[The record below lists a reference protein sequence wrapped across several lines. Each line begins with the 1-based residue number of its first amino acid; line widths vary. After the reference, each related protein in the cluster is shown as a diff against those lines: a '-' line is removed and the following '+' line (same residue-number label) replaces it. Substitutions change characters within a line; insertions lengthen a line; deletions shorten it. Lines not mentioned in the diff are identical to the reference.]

1 MMDIPRVFCHAC
13 RLAPWFGTLRVVG
26 SPGFPARFVTAA
38 PIREQTPATNQLF
51 ASSTNGVAPSGDC
64 LHTPLPSAP
73 AGSGLKKLD
82 PKMMRRMF
90 PTALALAA
98 AAVLMPAHA
107 ADPRKVDVLLIGGG
121 IMSSTL
127 GVWLNELEPTWSIEM
142 VERLDKVAEE
152 SSNGWNNAG
161 TGHSALA
168 ELNYTPEKNGKVDIS
183 KAIEINEAFQIS
195 RQFWSHQVRNGVL
208 KNPRSFINS
217 TPHMSF
223 LWGDENI
230 AFLKRR
236 YEALKAS
243 PLFYG
248 MQYSEDPEQIRK
260 WVPLMMEGRDPQQ
273 KVAATW
279 SPLGTDVNFGEITRQ
294 FVGSL
299 QGKPNFSLQTSSEVR
314 DITRNADGTWRV
326 AYKNLKSGTSTQTD
340 AKFVFIGAGGGALHL
355 LQKSGIPEA
364 REYGAFPVGGS
375 FLVTEN
381 PNIAQM
387 HLAKAYGK
395 ASVGAPPMS
404 VPHLDTRVL
413 DGKRV
418 ILFGPFATFST
429 KFLKE
434 GSYLDLL
441 TSTNT
446 HNVWPMTKVGVAE
459 YPLVEYLAGQLMLS
473 DDERLAALKEY
484 FPNAKKEDWRL
495 WQAGQRV
502 QIIKRDADKG
512 GVLKLG
518 TEIVV
523 SQDRSIAGLL
533 GASPGAS
540 TAAPIMLSV
549 LEKAFKDKVA
559 SPAWQAKIR
568 EVVPSYGTALNASP
582 AKVQEEWN
590 YTAKMLQLAVPAPVI
605 PATTAGVPPAGAPV
619 TQQGPN
625 GTRKMNAATDMAL

>member
-1 MMDIPRVFCHAC
+1 MF
-13 RLAPWFGTLRVVG
+13 
-26 SPGFPARFVTAA
+26 
-38 PIREQTPATNQLF
+38 
-51 ASSTNGVAPSGDC
+51 
-64 LHTPLPSAP
+64 
-73 AGSGLKKLD
+73 KKVN
-82 PKMMRRMF
+82 
-90 PTALALAA
+90 TALLGLALSLGMTTAQA
-98 AAVLMPAHA
+98 EEAK
-107 ADPRKVDVLLIGGG
+107 KVDVLLIGGG
-121 IMSSTL
+121 IMSATL
-127 GVWLNELEPTWSIEM
+127 GVWLNELEPGTSM
-142 VERLDKVAEE
+142 QMLERLDGVAQE

-168 ELNYTPEKNGKVDIS
+168 ELNYTPEDESGKVSIP
-183 KAIEINEAFQIS
+183 KAVEINEAFQVS
-195 RQFWSHQVRNGVL
+195 RQFWAWQVQQGVL

-223 LWGDENI
+223 VWGDDNI
-230 AFLKRR
+230 KFLKKR
-236 YEALKAS
+236 YDALQAS
-243 PLFYG
+243 PLFAG
-248 MQYSEDPEQIRK
+248 MQYSEDPAVIKQ
-260 WVPLMMEGRDPQQ
+260 WVPLMMEGRDPNQ

-294 FVGSL
+294 FVAH
-299 QGKPNFSLQTSSEVR
+299 LQTTPKFDLKLSSEVQ
-314 DITRNADGTWRV
+314 DITRNEDGSWHV
-326 AYKNLKSGTSTQTD
+326 SYKNLKDGSKSGTD

-364 REYGAFPVGGS
+364 KEYAGFPVGGS

-381 PNIAQM
+381 PAIAEQ

-441 TSTNT
+441 TTTTT
-446 HNVWPMTKVGVAE
+446 HNVWPMTKVGIKE

-473 DDERLAALKEY
+473 DEDRLNALKEY
-484 FPNAKKEDWRL
+484 FPNAKAEDWRL

-502 QIIKRDADKG
+502 QIIKRDEAAG

-518 TEIVV
+518 TEIVA
-523 SQDRSIAGLL
+523 SQDGSIAGLL

-540 TAAPIMLSV
+540 TAAPIMLTV
-549 LEKAFKDKVA
+549 LQKVFKDKVA
-559 SPAWQAKIR
+559 TPAWQEKLHQI
-568 EVVPSYGTALNASP
+568 VPSYGTQLNASP
-582 AKVQEEWN
+582 EKVAQEWA
-590 YTAKMLQLAVPAPVI
+590 YTAKVLEL
-605 PATTAGVPPAGAPV
+605 TAPPAIGEVAAPAAA
-619 TQQGPN
+619 PADAP
-625 GTRKMNAATDMAL
+625 KAPKENAASDMAL

>member
-1 MMDIPRVFCHAC
+1 MLKKMTGA
-13 RLAPWFGTLRVVG
+13 LL
-26 SPGFPARFVTAA
+26 
-38 PIREQTPATNQLF
+38 
-51 ASSTNGVAPSGDC
+51 GVAIA
-64 LHTPLPSAP
+64 SAL
-73 AGSGLKKLD
+73 G
-82 PKMMRRMF
+82 
-90 PTALALAA
+90 TAQAE
-98 AAVLMPAHA
+98 
-107 ADPRKVDVLLIGGG
+107 DIKKVDVLLIGGG

-127 GVWLNELEPTWSIEM
+127 GIWLNELEPNWSLEM
-142 VERLDKVAEE
+142 VERLDKVADE

-168 ELNYTPEKNGKVDIS
+168 ELNYTPEDKDGKVSIS

-195 RQFWSHQVRNGVL
+195 RQFWSWQVRNGVL
-208 KNPRSFINS
+208 KDPKSFINS

-223 LWGDENI
+223 VWGDDNI
-230 AFLKRR
+230 AFLKKR

-243 PLFYG
+243 PLFSG
-248 MQYSEDPEQIRK
+248 MQYSEDPAQIK
-260 WVPLMMEGRDPQQ
+260 QWVPLMMEGRDPQQ

-294 FVGSL
+294 FAGYL
-299 QGKPNFSLQTSSEVR
+299 QTKPNFKLNLSSEVEN
-314 DITRNADGTWRV
+314 ITRNADGSWRV
-326 AYKNLKSGTSTQTD
+326 EYKNLKDGKTTETD

-364 REYGAFPVGGS
+364 NDYAGFPVGGS
-375 FLVTEN
+375 FLVTDN
-381 PNIAQM
+381 PAIAQQ

-404 VPHLDTRVL
+404 VPHLDTRML

-429 KFLKE
+429 KFLKQ

-446 HNVWPMTKVGVAE
+446 HNAWPMVRVGVAE

-473 DDERLAALKEY
+473 DDDRLAALREY

-518 TEIVV
+518 TEIVAAK
-523 SQDRSIAGLL
+523 DGSIAGLL

-540 TAAPIMLSV
+540 TAAPIMLTV
-549 LEKAFKDKVA
+549 LEKVFKDKVA
-559 SPAWQAKIR
+559 TPEWQAKLHQI
-568 EVVPSYGTALNASP
+568 VPSYGTKLNSDP
-582 AKVQEEWN
+582 ARVQQEWN
-590 YTAKMLQLAVPAPVI
+590 YTAEVLQLATPPVATGSQGSQPAK
-605 PATTAGVPPAGAPV
+605 ATVSAP
-619 TQQGPN
+619 
-625 GTRKMNAATDMAL
+625 RADKAANDMAL